1 MKSVFASPL
10 AILSGLLLAG
20 AQVAHADQ
28 KPGYS
33 QAGISYFNQRL
44 DDARCRQDGLV
55 LDGSLDLNGEFFA
68 VASFAD
74 ATGNRGCG
82 STGISAGGGYR
93 MAFNPTFDM
102 YGTLSF
108 ETISPDVGSTDSG
121 LILAGG
127 MRGFLAQEIEAKIEL
142 AHHTVF
148 NGSTTITGGGAY
160 WFNRQFAATTDLTLS
175 SNGTTFAIGAR
186 MNF

>member
-1 MKSVFASPL
+1 MKAKVISIVSA
-10 AILSGLLLAG
+10 LSYALLLALQPAVG
-20 AQVAHADQ
+20 QEPQ
-28 KPGYS
+28 YS
-33 QAGISYFNQRL
+33 QAGIQYFNQRL
-44 DDARCRQDGLV
+44 DDLRCRQDGLAI
-55 LDGSLDLNGEFFA
+55 DGSLDLDGDWFA

-74 ATGNRGCG
+74 ASGDRACG
-82 STGISAGGGYR
+82 STAISAGGGYR
-93 MAFNPTFDM
+93 TAFDDTFDM

-108 ETISPDVGSTDSG
+108 ETVSPDVGGSDSG
-121 LILAGG
+121 LIIVGG
-127 MRGFLAQEIEAKIEL
+127 MRGFIAQDIEGKLEL

-148 NGSTTITGGGAY
+148 TGSTTITAGGAF